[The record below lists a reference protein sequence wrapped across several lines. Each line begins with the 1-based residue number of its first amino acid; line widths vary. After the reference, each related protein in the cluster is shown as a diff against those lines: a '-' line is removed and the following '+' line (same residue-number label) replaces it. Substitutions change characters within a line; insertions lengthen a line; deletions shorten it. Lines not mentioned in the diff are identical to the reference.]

1 MHWPEECTRPFF
13 FFFCLF
19 LFSIHIKWQPN
30 LRTFKLFFSYQRQLY
45 KSHKCHLLS
54 FLYTRAASHSAAQR
68 HAPSIKK
75 PRVKCDCV
83 ATVYSAALYI
93 PLHLPNN
100 PPVPKLTFCLSLR
113 TPSFSKVRVFYMVL
127 STTGCSFLLLS
138 LVQSSKPYKCF
149 SCSRWARL
157 ESWQVDGLRWDS
169 VLTDCETFKHSS
181 LKCSRCYIPAKCY

>member
-1 MHWPEECTRPFF
+1 MHWLEECTRPFF

-30 LRTFKLFFSYQRQLY
+30 LRTCKLFFSYQRQLY

-75 PRVKCDCV
+75 PSSLQRSSL
-83 ATVYSAALYI
+83 YPSAFT
-93 PLHLPNN
+93 
-100 PPVPKLTFCLSLR
+100 KQSTG
-113 TPSFSKVRVFYMVL
+113 SKVDFLFEPPHSLVFEGQSIYMVL

-157 ESWQVDGLRWDS
+157 ESWQVDGLRLDS
-169 VLTDCETFKHSS
+169 V
-181 LKCSRCYIPAKCY
+181 